1 MLHQERSRFVLLHKQ
16 QEAVSLSEALITP
29 DKKLQQQSGSAGSS
43 SRRLFASGEPTQ
55 RDVNSSTGDCE
66 EVQSRKRFCQAQ
78 CSYDAPAVGEQ
89 ETSTREQ
96 TKRQATRRLFGC
108 SPSPEQMDQFFKD
121 AELQVCSLPIS
132 CLDHLCIMATMAPWR
147 FLYTQMLTSWTRSLY
162 CSQHLSPK
170 ALPACDSL
178 YCRFIS
184 CQEGNEVLCMVFW
197 VTFRSGMRTSWPCRL
212 GRPSSDVGASMP
224 HECSLLRMGDGDGK
238 LLRGTRRA

>member
-178 YCRFIS
+178 TAASYRAKKERRYSVWF
-184 CQEGNEVLCMVFW
+184 
-197 VTFRSGMRTSWPCRL
+197 SGLR
-212 GRPSSDVGASMP
+212 SDV
-224 HECSLLRMGDGDGK
+224 ECEHLGLAGSVGLQAMLEHRCP
-238 LLRGTRRA
+238 TNAAC